1 MQDTKVDISQALNI
15 HANFFFS
22 PFQFIL
28 NSIVFSNE
36 HLFFDFNFSS
46 SSNKTEGYY
55 VCHSDVMLAQW
66 FV

>member
-1 MQDTKVDISQALNI
+1 
-15 HANFFFS
+15 
-22 PFQFIL
+22 L

-36 HLFFDFNFSS
+36 HLFFDFNVS

-55 VCHSDVMLAQW
+55 VCHSDVMLAQG

>member
-15 HANFFFS
+15 RANFFFS

-36 HLFFDFNFSS
+36 HLFFDFNVS